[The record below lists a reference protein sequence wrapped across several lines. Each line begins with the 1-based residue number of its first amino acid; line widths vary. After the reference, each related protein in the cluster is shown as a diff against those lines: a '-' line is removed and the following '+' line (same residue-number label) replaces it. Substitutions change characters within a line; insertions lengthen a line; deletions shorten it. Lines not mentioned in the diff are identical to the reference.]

1 MTSKANSKKALTTKA
16 SAGRPKVYDLMELM
30 AIYLRVVEVMNEN
43 NIKYKTEAIRLLQST
58 GELPME
64 PGVNFGRYLT
74 PKYLS
79 KEIAKVLKE
88 APARTGLVSLIPLP
102 RADRKR
108 KK

>member
-1 MTSKANSKKALTTKA
+1 
-16 SAGRPKVYDLMELM
+16 MELM